1 MISLILL
8 LTKMSTMAGIIERTP
23 YIPSVDDEIQVSAGN
38 FARAETDEN
47 IRKIAEIIEKG
58 TGQGLNTLLHYR
70 NLDSIFNPIVRQN
83 RDTLYSMAIL
93 DTASGPLKIELP
105 ETNGRYQSVYCLN
118 QNHYQEYY
126 ATAPATFKVVFRC
139 FILSKQLV

>member
-47 IRKIAEIIEKG
+47 IRKIAEVIEKG
-58 TGQGLNTLLHYR
+58 IGQGLNTLLHYR

-139 FILSKQLV
+139 FIFSKQLF